1 MGLFVYA
8 VMGGVKEASVGP
20 TAVLSLMTLRFVSQ
34 GGPLLAVLL
43 AFLTGLIE
51 LLVGLLNLGSYL
63 SYYTGF
69 SHLRNQLK
77 FYKLV
82 W

>member
-51 LLVGLLNLGSYL
+51 LLVGLLNLGSCL
-63 SYYTGF
+63 SVQAYVIPFVIFF
-69 SHLRNQLK
+69 SL
-77 FYKLV
+77 FI
-82 W
+82 